1 MNNDEEKLVEDIEV
15 KEELSQEELQT
26 ETTPDNDQLIE
37 EGESYGMVDSGE
49 NLLAFSVDNLYS
61 DKDETKFRKQYSLRK
76 SPPVLEVSS
85 SDGTKV
91 TVPLTYNFVKSLLRV
106 LNEVNFAYLG
116 MKKTKNKFNLGSKE
130 EGLLTKIKNMFSA
143 NKLKVAELAI
153 GTFLGISLTKGFM
166 LGTVGSLLAG
176 LGVIVL
182 AYSNKNNE
190 EMK

>member
-1 MNNDEEKLVEDIEV
+1 MNNDEEKLVEDLEV
-15 KEELSQEELQT
+15 KEDFTPMEFQSD
-26 ETTPDNDQLIE
+26 TTTDNDQLLE
-37 EGESYGMVDSGE
+37 EGESYGVVDSGE
-49 NLLAFSVDNLYS
+49 NLLAFSVDNLYA
-61 DKDETKFRKQYSLRK
+61 DKGETKFRKQYSLRK

-130 EGLLTKIKNMFSA
+130 EGLLTKMKNMFST

-153 GTFLGISLTKGFM
+153 GTFLGISLAKGF
-166 LGTVGSLLAG
+166 LIGTVGSLLVG